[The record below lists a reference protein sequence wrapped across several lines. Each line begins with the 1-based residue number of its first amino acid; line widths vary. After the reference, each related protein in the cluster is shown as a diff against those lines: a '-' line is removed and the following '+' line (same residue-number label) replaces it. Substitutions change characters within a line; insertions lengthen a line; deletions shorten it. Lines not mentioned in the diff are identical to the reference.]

1 MKAGR
6 WLINFSSRTSRQD
19 SVLMMD
25 GLTHAFKANCR
36 SVVKHKEMFSA
47 FFSDVFL
54 HCFKRLMFRTRP
66 TCVASLSLDNFFPI

>member
-6 WLINFSSRTSRQD
+6 WLINFSSRTSQQD

-25 GLTHAFKANCR
+25 GLTHVFKANCR

-47 FFSDVFL
+47 FFF
-54 HCFKRLMFRTRP
+54 
-66 TCVASLSLDNFFPI
+66 